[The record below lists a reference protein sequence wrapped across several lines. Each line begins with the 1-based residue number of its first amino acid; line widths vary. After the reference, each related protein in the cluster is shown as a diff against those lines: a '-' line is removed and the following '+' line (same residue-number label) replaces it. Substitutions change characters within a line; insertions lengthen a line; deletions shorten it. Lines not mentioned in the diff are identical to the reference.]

1 MTDKLNIGYEMAMFD
16 TKNRKFFDDLT
27 EDERKKFSP
36 FLMIRF
42 GSLVEGDP
50 DLQAYYL
57 MSTNERLNKHFF
69 DISATQHKKFQWLLA
84 STVSPGMGKQSHKW
98 LAAKKKEGNNNK
110 AEKFLRNIYPE
121 LKDDEIKLLA
131 ELNDKKSLKELA
143 KAHGYTDEQ
152 LKKEL

>member
-1 MTDKLNIGYEMAMFD
+1 MDKLNIGYEMAMFD
-16 TKNRKFFDDLT
+16 TKNREFFDDLT

-36 FLMIRF
+36 FLMIRW
-42 GSLVEGDP
+42 GSLVDGES

-69 DISATQHKKFQWLLA
+69 DINATQHKKFQWLLA

-110 AEKFLRNIYPE
+110 AEKFLRNLYPE

-152 LKKEL
+152 ISKEV